1 MMERTVDWLVIIPLA
16 PLLAALVNFLVGRWW
31 IRQRAHWLAVPA
43 VGLSFLVSLVAAV
56 EVLGQHHVLRQ
67 PLYTWIAAGD
77 FHVPVE
83 LVIDELTAVM
93 LLVVTGISFLVHVY
107 SIGYMA
113 HDPGYYRFFAWL
125 PLFVFSMVMLVLAN
139 NFLVLFVFWEAVGLC
154 SYLLIG
160 FWFRRRSAA
169 DAAKKAFIVNRI
181 GDFGFALGIMLIFTS
196 LGTLEYHEVFQSIP
210 ELSTGTV
217 TAIALLLFTGAIGKS
232 AQLPL
237 FVWLPDAM
245 EGPTP
250 VSALIHAATM
260 VTAGI
265 FMVARAHPIF
275 LAAPL
280 AMGVVATIG
289 GLTAFVAATIATT
302 QFDIKRVVAY
312 STVSQ
317 LGYMTM
323 ALGVGAWIPAIFHLF
338 THAFFKALLFLGSGA
353 VMHAMHDELDM
364 RRMGGLKRWMPLTY
378 WTFVIG
384 AAANAGIV
392 PLAGFWS
399 KDEIL
404 VGAWVAGVPLLA
416 ILGLVAAFFTA
427 LYMFRAVFLTFHGE
441 PRFDPHEIHPHDP
454 PKTMA
459 LPLLLLAV
467 GAVLAG
473 FVGVPPENG
482 WLHHALEPVFEG
494 AKHHEVPLA
503 LTLGIAIASTVVAL
517 AGLWIAHAAYVRAA
531 IDPAAVAAR
540 LGLLYRLAANGWY
553 FDLVYQRAV
562 VRPLDAFASW
572 LWRNV
577 DIAIIDGA
585 VNGVA
590 RAVAATAQLWRRLQ
604 TGLVANYALVIA
616 LGTVLLVGIYLAF
629 GSTLFR

>member
-1 MMERTVDWLVIIPLA
+1 
-16 PLLAALVNFLVGRWW
+16 
-31 IRQRAHWLAVPA
+31 
-43 VGLSFLVSLVAAV
+43 
-56 EVLGQHHVLRQ
+56 
-67 PLYTWIAAGD
+67 
-77 FHVPVE
+77 
-83 LVIDELTAVM
+83 
-93 LLVVTGISFLVHVY
+93 
-107 SIGYMA
+107 
-113 HDPGYYRFFAWL
+113 
-125 PLFVFSMVMLVLAN
+125 
-139 NFLVLFVFWEAVGLC
+139 
-154 SYLLIG
+154 
-160 FWFRRRSAA
+160 
-169 DAAKKAFIVNRI
+169 
-181 GDFGFALGIMLIFTS
+181 
-196 LGTLEYHEVFQSIP
+196 
-210 ELSTGTV
+210 
-217 TAIALLLFTGAIGKS
+217 
-232 AQLPL
+232 
-237 FVWLPDAM
+237 
-245 EGPTP
+245 
-250 VSALIHAATM
+250 M

-317 LGYMTM
+317 LGYMAM

-404 VGAWVAGVPLLA
+404 VGAWVAGVPLLT

>member
-265 FMVARAHPIF
+265 FMVARAHPIL

-289 GLTAFVAATIATT
+289 GLTAFVAATIAAT

-317 LGYMTM
+317 LGYMAM

-364 RRMGGLKRWMPLTY
+364 RRMGGLKRRMPLTY

-562 VRPLDAFASW
+562 VRLLDAFASW